1 MFIGHF
7 AVAMGAKSV
16 APRVS
21 LGTLIIAAQFL
32 DLLWPALLLAG
43 IESVRI
49 VPGIMEATS
58 LEFVNYPISHS
69 LLAVLGWALLVGG
82 LYWTVRRHARG
93 AWVLG
98 AAVVSHWILD
108 LIVHQPDLPD
118 HPRRRPTRRTGH
130 LEFAGGDARDR
141 ARSPRARGGRLSQRH
156 AVPGCR
162 RAIRLLGARD
172 RAGRHL
178 PGFGVRTAAA
188 GRALARR
195 DGPGRMVAG
204 PLGVLDRPPPDG
216 PPGQLTHCVQSNSV
230 RH

>member
-1 MFIGHF
+1 VFIGHF

-108 LIVHQPDLPD
+108 LIVHQPDLPIIPGGG
-118 HPRRRPTRRTGH
+118 PRVGLGIWNSLAAT
-130 LEFAGGDARDR
+130 L
-141 ARSPRARGGRLSQRH
+141 
-156 AVPGCR
+156 
-162 RAIRLLGARD
+162 AIELGLLA
-172 RAGRHL
+172 
-178 PGFGVRTAAA
+178 
-188 GRALARR
+188 
-195 DGPGRMVAG
+195 
-204 PLGVLDRPPPDG
+204 LGVAAYLSATRSRDAVGRYAFWALVIVLAGIYLASAFGPPPPD
-216 PPGQLTHCVQSNSV
+216 V
-230 RH
+230 RSLAATGLAGWLLVLWGYWIDRHRTARRGS